1 MTIVFDEETA
11 RVEMTI
17 QDETEEMLVA
27 AGTSLI
33 NVRRININ
41 DFEWCAQVS
50 PKYGSDEE
58 IPHAEKEEILESLY
72 KKVCQQHES
81 NQYHK
86 IVFFKWLLSGC
97 RQQELDKDDE
107 FLG

>member
-41 DFEWCAQVS
+41 DFEWCAQSV
-50 PKYGSDEE
+50 PEVMGATKKYRMLRRKRS
-58 IPHAEKEEILESLY
+58 
-72 KKVCQQHES
+72 
-81 NQYHK
+81 
-86 IVFFKWLLSGC
+86 
-97 RQQELDKDDE
+97 
-107 FLG
+107 

>member
-50 PKYGSDEE
+50 PPSMGATKKYRMLRRKRS
-58 IPHAEKEEILESLY
+58 
-72 KKVCQQHES
+72 
-81 NQYHK
+81 
-86 IVFFKWLLSGC
+86 
-97 RQQELDKDDE
+97 
-107 FLG
+107 